1 MAIDSRVLIQIQA
14 DTKDINAKLAGL
26 GQVLSTISTH
36 TQNVGTLSKTSWAI
50 YSAGIN
56 QALEAAQKFARMA
69 SAAFNEVKDA
79 VEGFNMAVVQ
89 SAAMI
94 TGMMEKDT
102 RPLAER
108 YQEAKTYAQQ
118 LQVVLEQIDKETLL
132 TARDLSNVTAEM
144 HKQGVILDV
153 TNQKQIEA
161 FKALSNAVAVVS
173 AGYPSK
179 ELQIRQEIR
188 ALLQGQ
194 ARTTDTLGSMLKAQ
208 IPDLEEQIKLHKQQG
223 DLIEWLG
230 EKLQGFAAASGD
242 IEMTWE
248 AVSTSM
254 QTIWRQVLRG
264 AFTEPFHEVV
274 SLLKEMAEWFS
285 EHREQIQEG
294 LGRAWNVVKS
304 LVTSVWELFKLL
316 APLLKPILWIV
327 EGIAKAF
334 EDLSLRVIPGM
345 VKAIAAIF
353 QKVEEF
359 YNWLKEKTTGGEDGG
374 DILLGMTP
382 GKGGS
387 QEGLTEADFQ
397 NAQRGLTTV
406 APPKL
411 KRPPADD
418 EKRDKE
424 ADKIQAVID
433 KLMIEEAQLGKTSR
447 EQAIYNALKEAGFKI
462 DEKTGQFKGDEKK
475 IKQISELVERI
486 HTQKEALAA
495 LNQVMARAEE
505 VMKSNRTESE
515 EWSDRLEELRD
526 LVNSGRITWEAYA
539 IAVSKVNAEMAKPAA
554 AKQLAELE
562 KRKNEISVLE
572 IQGETPAVEIAKRK
586 QDLLRREIELR
597 QRLLEQM
604 PRYTAEQESAYNSE
618 ARALE
623 GIRKELVQ
631 QGLEVR
637 KYEDA
642 WSGVGQGL
650 KAYIDEVTAMA
661 DQMKAVVG
669 NAFRG
674 MEDALVEFVKTG
686 KLSFSDLVDSII
698 SDLARLMI
706 RQTITAPLANA
717 LSSGLSGL
725 LPSFTYHQG
734 GRGLGEATAFR
745 LVPAEAFATARR
757 YHSGLTPDEVPMIVQ
772 RREMPFVFT
781 PEQMKG
787 LAGLMQNSMN
797 LSMPITVES
806 QSKGR
811 QLRRN
816 VEREVQRTLKGWM

>member
-26 GQVLSTISTH
+26 GQVLSTISSN

-69 SAAFNEVKDA
+69 SAAFNEVKDT

-144 HKQGVILDV
+144 HKQGVVLDV
-153 TNQKQIEA
+153 TNRKQVEA

-179 ELQIRQEIR
+179 EVQIRQEIR
-188 ALLQGQ
+188 ALLSGQ
-194 ARTTDTLGSMLKAQ
+194 TRTTDTLSGMLKAQ
-208 IPDLEEQIKLHKQQG
+208 VGDLKEQIELHKQQG

-230 EKLQGFAAASGD
+230 EQLQGFAAASGD

-254 QTIWRQVLRG
+254 QTIWRQLLRG
-264 AFTEPFHEVV
+264 AFAEPFHEVV
-274 SLLKEMAEWFS
+274 SLLKQMSEWFS
-285 EHREQIQEG
+285 DHREQIQEG

-316 APLLKPILWIV
+316 APLLKPLLWIV

-334 EDLSLRVIPGM
+334 EDLSLWVIPGM

-353 QKVEEF
+353 EKVEEF
-359 YNWLKEKTTGGEDGG
+359 YNWLKEKTVGSEEGG
-374 DILLGMTP
+374 DVLLGRT
-382 GKGGS
+382 GKGT

-397 NAQRGLTTV
+397 NTQRGLTTV
-406 APPKL
+406 SPPKL

-418 EKRDKE
+418 EKKDKE

-462 DEKTGQFKGDEKK
+462 DEKTGQFKGEEKK
-475 IKQISELVERI
+475 IRQISELVERI
-486 HTQKEALAA
+486 HTQKEALAV
-495 LNQVMARAEE
+495 LNQVSARAEE

-515 EWSDRLEELRD
+515 EWADRLDDLRD
-526 LVNSGRITWEAYA
+526 LVNSGRISWEAYA

-554 AKQLAELE
+554 AKELAELE
-562 KRKNEISVLE
+562 KRKNEIAAVE
-572 IQGETPAVEIAKRK
+572 IRGETPAIEIAKRK

-604 PRYTAEQESAYNSE
+604 PRYTADQESAYNSE
-618 ARALE
+618 VRALE

-631 QGLEVR
+631 QSLEVR

-642 WSGVGQGL
+642 WSGVSQGL
-650 KAYIDEVTAMA
+650 KTYIDEVTAMA
-661 DQMKAVVG
+661 DQLKGIVEG
-669 NAFRG
+669 AFRG

-698 SDLARLMI
+698 SDLARLMV

-725 LPSFTYHQG
+725 LPSFSYHEG
-734 GRGLGEATAFR
+734 GRGIGEASGFR
-745 LVPAEAFATARR
+745 LIPAEAFASARR
-757 YHSGLTPDEVPMIVQ
+757 YHSGLTPDEVPLIVQ
-772 RREMPFVFT
+772 RREMPFIFT

-787 LAGLMQNSMN
+787 LAGLMQSSMN
-797 LSMPITVES
+797 LSMPITVDDPG
-806 QSKGR
+806 KGR